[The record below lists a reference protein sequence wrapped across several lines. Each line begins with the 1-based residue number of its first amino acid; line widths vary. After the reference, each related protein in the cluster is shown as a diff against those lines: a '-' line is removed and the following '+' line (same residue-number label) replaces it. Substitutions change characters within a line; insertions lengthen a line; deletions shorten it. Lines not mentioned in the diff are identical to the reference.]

1 MKKEIVFLSTYI
13 LLCVAIVSSC
23 EKESKNVVKPATD
36 EVSEV
41 KPPPVVTVGQEY
53 GGGIVFY
60 VDATGRHGL
69 IVSKVSQ
76 SESMKW
82 SGGTTNVL
90 TNAVGAA
97 IGWGKENT
105 LSVVNA
111 QGQGMYA
118 ACVCKNL
125 NIKGYDDWFLP
136 SKDELHLL
144 YSQKVS
150 GKLNNLNGL
159 SDNFYW
165 SSTEISENGAWS
177 QSFSNGAN
185 SSADKQGSY
194 AVRAIRAF

>member
-1 MKKEIVFLSTYI
+1 MKKEIVLFATYI
-13 LLCVAIVSSC
+13 LLCVVIVSSC
-23 EKESKNVVKPATD
+23 EKESKSAVKPATD
-36 EVSEV
+36 DVTEV

-76 SESMKW
+76 SEGMEW
-82 SGGTTNVL
+82 SNGTGNVL
-90 TNAVGAA
+90 TDATGTTL
-97 IGWGKENT
+97 GWGKENT
-105 LSVVNA
+105 ISIVNA

-118 ACVCKNL
+118 AWVCKNL

-136 SKDELHLL
+136 SKEELHLL
-144 YSQKVS
+144 YNQKIS

-159 SDNFYW
+159 SNNFYW
-165 SSTEISENGAWS
+165 SSTETSENGAWS

-185 SSADKQGSY
+185 SSADKQGTY